1 MSPLNS
7 QAAKEKH
14 AYKREKCHKLIKMVC
29 NTKLSTVTVW
39 GILTFLKTSAF
50 CNAAMTHLLQDLL
63 KTDYLNVQ
71 VKTINQ
77 DQNHPR
83 QVSQTIQLK

>member
-39 GILTFLKTSAF
+39 GILTFLRTSAF
-50 CNAAMTHLLQDLL
+50 YNAVMTLLSPDSL
-63 KTDYLNVQ
+63 KIGCSNVQ
-71 VKTINQ
+71 VKMISQREKENQ
-77 DQNHPR
+77 I
-83 QVSQTIQLK
+83 SQAIRLT